1 MENTFKNYLM
11 NEAVTLGAFTKLVK
25 TRSDA
30 KQVLNDF
37 DRNNMQG
44 KDMDQIEYDKYHQAQ
59 KVIKDTEKELDKLP
73 KVPASYWIGSRQYR
87 EIVYKIGKSYF
98 TLSFIKLKKS
108 NGLVEIDEITDKHK
122 QEMLDDL
129 YYY

>member
-1 MENTFKNYLM
+1 MENTFK
-11 NEAVTLGAFTKLVK
+11 E
-25 TRSDA
+25 
-30 KQVLNDF
+30 
-37 DRNNMQG
+37 
-44 KDMDQIEYDKYHQAQ
+44 
-59 KVIKDTEKELDKLP
+59 DTEKELDKLP

-108 NGLVEIDEITDKHK
+108 NSLVEIDEITDKHK
-122 QEMLDDL
+122 KEMLDDM